1 MKLTGRLKTNVAKA
15 SSKEEARSMIAKA
28 GMELTMDELEIVTG
42 GVEGGNGYIYDGT
55 LDGWTETSPGSGLY
69 TDGNGNYVSPVSY
82 D

>member
-1 MKLTGRLKTNVAKA
+1 M
-15 SSKEEARSMIAKA
+15 
-28 GMELTMDELEIVTG
+28 VTG

-55 LDGWTETSPGSGLY
+55 LDGWTETYPGSGMY